1 MTLDQEVVDGFQF
14 TGNQLKALRTLI
26 NGNAADLS
34 ALSTTAKGNLV
45 LAINEIQAAVGAGS
59 PTTLNDLTDVDT
71 TGDATGYMLRRD
83 GSDVYVAVNPLTY
96 LEAAGA
102 AAAAQAAAIAAS
114 QPVDPDLTAIAALT
128 TTSYGRAFL
137 ALADQAALMGLIP
150 AASDTVV
157 GKTRYATLAE
167 MTTGTSAVL
176 AATPEGVRQERIAL
190 KAEILGAG
198 VPGALDTLDE
208 LAAALGDDA
217 NFASTITTA
226 LANRLR
232 VDAAQGLTAPQQQF
246 GRDNLNVWSKA
257 EIGSVTTDYVAVIQ
271 AALV

>member
-96 LEAAGA
+96 LE
-102 AAAAQAAAIAAS
+102 AAAQAAAIAAS